1 MMKKE
6 NLEIYAP
13 LILRLG
19 LTVVFFLF
27 GWQKLSVP
35 EQTRAEIQ
43 LLLDIGLGSAAAIN
57 YYLGLV
63 ELMIAIGFALGA
75 FIKYLAPLAAFL
87 LLGFFSSFMWS
98 YGINVDPTLFRD
110 IGLLG
115 GALSL
120 WLTGGGAFSFDNSK
134 YRNIDTWRNKSAG
147 DATAPLQ

>member
-1 MMKKE
+1 MIKKE
-6 NLEIYAP
+6 NLKIYAP

-19 LTVVFFLF
+19 LAIVFFLF
-27 GWQKLSVP
+27 GYQKLSVP

-57 YYLGLV
+57 YYLGLF
-63 ELMIAIGFALGA
+63 ELIIAFSFVFGA

-87 LLGFFSSFMWS
+87 LFGFFSSFMWK
-98 YGINVDPTLFRD
+98 YGLSVDPTLFRD

-120 WLTGGGAFSFDNSK
+120 WLTGSGVFSFDDWRSK
-134 YRNIDTWRNKSAG
+134 KSSISVA
-147 DATAPLQ
+147 APLQ

>member
-1 MMKKE
+1 MIKKE
-6 NLEIYAP
+6 NLKIYAP

-19 LTVVFFLF
+19 LAIVFFLF
-27 GWQKLSVP
+27 GYQKLSVP

-57 YYLGLV
+57 FYLGLM
-63 ELMIAIGFALGA
+63 ELLIALGFVFGA

-87 LLGFFSSFMWS
+87 LFGFFSSFLWK
-98 YGINVDPTLFRD
+98 YGLSVDPTLFRD

-120 WLTGGGAFSFDNSK
+120 WLTGGGAFSFDNWRSK
-134 YRNIDTWRNKSAG
+134 NLSADG
-147 DATAPLQ
+147 VTPLQ

>member
-1 MMKKE
+1 MRE
-6 NLEIYAP
+6 NLKIYAP

-19 LTVVFFLF
+19 LAIVFFLF
-27 GWQKLSVP
+27 GYQKLSVP

-57 YYLGLV
+57 YYLGLM
-63 ELMIAIGFALGA
+63 EILIAFSFVFGA

-87 LLGFFSSFMWS
+87 LLGFFSSFMWK

-120 WLTGGGAFSFDNSK
+120 WLTGGGAFSFDNWRSK
-134 YRNIDTWRNKSAG
+134 SVG
-147 DATAPLQ
+147 EVATPLQ